1 MGTTRQQHRL
11 FQWMKK
17 GAVPLAI
24 LMIVIAIL
32 FSLFRALTPWA
43 KQYKGEV
50 ERQLSA
56 LVGQKVSISS
66 METSWYWFEPVLR
79 LNEIAVADGQ
89 DSVLKLNK
97 LLVGI
102 NLFSSLWHW
111 HIQPGILYIDDVHLG
126 MWQKGGGW
134 QIDGLNLNKLW
145 VAPSSDSYLPIL
157 AWFLSQQKIVIKNVS
172 GVVHLQDG
180 SVIPIGALN
189 LIAVNHNGHYRMK
202 GNAKLLQAT
211 ETELSLL
218 ADFSV
223 LNPYV
228 PSEANGQA
236 YVALHR
242 ILPAQWQGLFPQ
254 FSHVFKKGKG
264 NVELWLSLRKGHIAS
279 IQTTFDFRHLAWS
292 EKGTSKSQL
301 IESVSANLAWKP
313 LNDGWQL
320 SGDKI
325 ALTLLGEEWPENALL
340 IEYKKAA
347 NSYRIFVKTLLLE
360 SLFAADIPWPSSIEP
375 ILLAHPQGELHD
387 TQLVLEDG
395 ILNYLLTRFTDL
407 GFLGND
413 RLPSVEKISG
423 ALSWQPTEGRL
434 EIDSEEAVIGPK
446 NHPPVTFSGIFAA
459 MDWKELSDGL
469 RISMDRLVLSRKDL
483 AFSAS
488 GVLDDARSPTAR
500 NLRLNAQFS
509 AESAKQWLS
518 YIPSNYLKVKLDHWI
533 KHDITRIEKA
543 SGELV
548 VRGMLA
554 DFPFD
559 DKSGEFTINARLSGM
574 DLYFNRRWPLNRDV
588 DAQLRLDRRSLDV
601 DILHA
606 NMRGLLVDAVN
617 MHVDSLG
624 NDHETLFVHG
634 KIEPMAENAMAYV
647 FASPLRVPLAK
658 LKMLELKGTL
668 GLDLRLE
675 VPLYPEN
682 DDVLV
687 LGTLDFHNNLLTV
700 HHTLHDIEI
709 KHVTGALQFDEH
721 GIKDSE
727 LKATLLGY
735 PIGMRVQSFSG
746 KKPYT
751 EVTLKGSTT
760 IDLLRKEYDWPIL
773 SFLEG
778 QLRLESHVIM
788 TDDPNDLD
796 RLTIRSPLEGIAID
810 LPSPL
815 GKLPETAAPLS
826 INADFNPKKGLR
838 LRMNYD
844 NRFSSDLW
852 FKGSKGVFIFD
863 KGDIRIGQEPAVWQK
878 QAGLQVIGTL
888 PTVDTD
894 EWSQVAAKILKG
906 STALGAVGKVRRV
919 DLTMNEVVILGNHY
933 QGVSLNAGQV
943 SKEEWSLQIAQKD
956 FAANLQYRPSSH
968 LLSGQVEH
976 LYLPKPTITQKQ
988 SKPIPTKLKPT
999 DIPNLNISLALIK
1012 IGDVD
1017 VGNGSI
1023 KSTSVKGHWHLE
1035 EGLITSPAY
1044 QWTITGDWKQDRAQN
1059 TTSLSITGRTK
1070 DLEQSLDRWHITPV
1084 VTAKKGV
1091 FQFQGGWPD
1100 ALTNGSLA
1108 NLSGQM
1114 YLELKNGRITHLS
1127 PETEEKLGLGKLLSI
1142 LSLQTIPRRLKLDFS
1157 DLSKGGYSFD
1167 TFKGNFA
1174 LQTGVMTTHD
1184 AYIDGPVAYASM
1196 KGELDLLKKL
1206 YDVDLH
1212 ISPHITASLPVVATI
1227 AGGPIAGMAT
1237 WVASKIINYGMQ
1249 EVTGY
1254 TYKVSGPWSSPVV
1267 QQISIFK
1274 KKKRS

>member
-1 MGTTRQQHRL
+1 MRSTRQQHTL

-24 LMIVIAIL
+24 LMIVVAIL

-126 MWQKGGGW
+126 MWQKEGGW
-134 QIDGLNLNKLW
+134 QIDGLNLDKLW
-145 VAPSSDSYLPIL
+145 VAPNSDSYLPIL

-172 GVVHLQDG
+172 AMVHLQDR

-189 LIAVNHNGHYRMK
+189 LIAVNRNGHYRMK
-202 GNAKLLQAT
+202 GSAKLAQTT

-228 PSEANGQA
+228 PREASGQA

-242 ILPAQWQGLFPQ
+242 ILPAQWQGFFPK
-254 FSHVFKKGKG
+254 FSRVLNKGKG
-264 NVELWLSLRKGHIAS
+264 NIELWLSLQKGHIS
-279 IQTTFDFRHLAWS
+279 SMQTKFGFKHLAWS
-292 EKGTSKSQL
+292 DRGKSNSQFVQ
-301 IESVSANLAWKP
+301 SVSANLAWKP
-313 LNDGWQL
+313 FNGGWQL
-320 SGDKI
+320 SADQI
-325 ALTLLGEEWPENALL
+325 ALEVLGEVWPENALL

-347 NSYRIFVKTLLLE
+347 NSYRIFVKRLLLE
-360 SLFAADIPWPSSIEP
+360 SLFATDIPWPSSIEP
-375 ILLAHPQGELHD
+375 ILLAHPKGKLYD
-387 TQLVLEDG
+387 TQVIVEDG
-395 ILNYLLTRFTDL
+395 ILKYLLTRFTDL
-407 GFLGND
+407 GFLGKD
-413 RLPSVEKISG
+413 TLPSVEKISG

-434 EIDSEEAVIGPK
+434 EIDSEEAVIGPQ
-446 NHPPVTFSGIFAA
+446 NHPPVAFAGIFAA
-459 MDWKELSDGL
+459 LDWKELSDGL
-469 RISMDRLVLSRKDL
+469 RISMDRLVLSRPDL
-483 AFSAS
+483 VFSAS
-488 GVLDDARSPTAR
+488 GVMDDAMSPAAR

-509 AESAKQWLS
+509 ADSAKQWLA
-518 YIPSNYLKVKLDHWI
+518 YIPSHYLKVKLDHWL
-533 KHDITRIEKA
+533 KHDIKRIEKA
-543 SGELV
+543 SGEV
-548 VRGMLA
+548 VLRGMLA

-559 DKSGEFTINARLSGM
+559 DKSGEFTINARLSGV
-574 DLYFNRRWPLNRDV
+574 DLYFNRRWPLNKDI
-588 DAQLRLDRRSLDV
+588 DAQLRFDRRSLDV

-606 NMRGLLVDAVN
+606 NMRGLLVDTMN
-617 MHVDSLG
+617 LHVDSLG
-624 NDHETLFVHG
+624 NDKETLLVHG

-647 FASPLRVPLAK
+647 FASPLRLPLAK
-658 LKMLELKGTL
+658 LKMMELKGTL

-700 HHTLHDIEI
+700 HHALHDIEI
-709 KHVTGALQFDEH
+709 KHVAGALQFDEH
-721 GIKDSE
+721 GVKDSE

-735 PIGMRVQSFSG
+735 PIGMHIQSFGG

-751 EVTLKGSTT
+751 EVTIKGSTT

-778 QLRLESHVIM
+778 QLLLESHVIM

-796 RLTIRSPLEGIAID
+796 RLTISTPLQGIAID
-810 LPSPL
+810 LPTPL
-815 GKLPETAAPLS
+815 GKSPEAEAPLS
-826 INADFNPKKGLR
+826 IDADFNPKKGLR

-852 FKGSKGVFIFD
+852 FTGSKGVFNFD
-863 KGDIRIGQEPAVWQK
+863 KGDVRIGKGTAVWQK
-878 QAGLQVIGTL
+878 QAGLQVLGALSTF
-888 PTVDTD
+888 DTD

-906 STALGAVGKVRRV
+906 STALGGVRKVRRL
-919 DLTMNEVVILGNHY
+919 DLTMNEVVVLGNHY
-933 QGVSLNAGQV
+933 QGVSLKAGQL

-956 FAANLQYRPSSH
+956 LAADLRYRPASN
-968 LLSGQVEH
+968 LLSGQIEH
-976 LYLPKPTITQKQ
+976 LYLPKPNIREKE
-988 SKPIPTKLKPT
+988 SKPLPTRLKPT
-999 DIPNLNISLALIK
+999 DIPNLNINLALLR

-1017 VGNGSI
+1017 VGSGSI
-1023 KSTSVKGHWHLE
+1023 KSTSVKGQWHLD
-1035 EGLITSPAY
+1035 EGLIVSSAY
-1044 QWTITGDWKQDRAQN
+1044 QWTITGDWKQNKEHN
-1059 TTSLSITGRTK
+1059 TTSLSITGHTK
-1070 DLEQSLDRWHITPV
+1070 DLEQSLERWHITPV

-1100 ALTNGSLA
+1100 AVMNGSLA
-1108 NLSGQM
+1108 SLSGQM

-1174 LQTGVMTTHD
+1174 LQAGVMTTHD
-1184 AYIDGPVAYASM
+1184 TYIDGPVAYASM
-1196 KGELDLLKKL
+1196 KGQLDLIKKL

-1212 ISPHITASLPVVATI
+1212 ISPHITASLPIVATI

-1254 TYKVSGPWSSPVV
+1254 TYKVSGPWSDPVV

-1274 KKKRS
+1274 KKKRT